1 VTEHAAALTHPPR
14 LDHATVTAAIVA
26 EGLRK
31 SYGELVAVDDVSF
44 TVEAGEIFGI
54 LGPNGAGKTTT
65 LEIVEGL
72 REPDAGGAL
81 VLGLP
86 SWPRNLSLLPRMGVQ
101 LQTSAFFERLTA
113 REQLRVFVSMYD
125 APPSQV
131 DAALAL
137 VGLEDRA
144 DERVEKLSG
153 GQAQRLALACALAH
167 DPEIVFLDEPTAGLD
182 PQARRNLWDV
192 IEGIRA
198 ASKTVVLTTHYLEE
212 AEELCDR
219 VAILDHGRVLALDTP
234 LALVRSLGAA
244 VQVLIAAGQIDE
256 HDAASLPG
264 VVNVRPDGAL
274 LGLETRDPNAT
285 LGMLADRRAL
295 DGVEVRGATLEDVFF
310 ALTGREYRA

>member
-1 VTEHAAALTHPPR
+1 MPQSSGRGAGP
-14 LDHATVTAAIVA
+14 AIVA
-26 EGLRK
+26 DGLGKR
-31 SYGELVAVDDVSF
+31 YGDLVAVEDVSF
-44 TVEAGEIFGI
+44 TVEAGEIFAI

-72 REPDAGGAL
+72 RRPDTGHAV
-81 VLGLP
+81 VLGIP
-86 SWPRNLSLLPRMGVQ
+86 SWPRNLSLLPRIGVQ

-113 REQLRVFVSMYD
+113 REQLRVFVAIYG
-125 APPSQV
+125 APPSRV

-144 DERVEKLSG
+144 DAQVEKLSG

-167 DPEIVFLDEPTAGLD
+167 DPEVVFLDEPTAGLD

-198 ASKTVVLTTHYLEE
+198 EGRTVVMTTHYLEE

-219 VAILDHGRVLALDTP
+219 VAILDHGRVLALGTP
-234 LALVRSLGAA
+234 LELVRSLDAPVLVSLPVGKIEERQA
-244 VQVLIAAGQIDE
+244 VT
-256 HDAASLPG
+256 LPG
-264 VVNVRPDGAL
+264 VANVRADGDLLVLETSTPNETLGAL
-274 LGLETRDPNAT
+274 AGLQ
-285 LGMLADRRAL
+285 AL
-295 DGVEVRGATLEDVFF
+295 DGAEVRGATLEDVFF

>member
-1 VTEHAAALTHPPR
+1 M
-14 LDHATVTAAIVA
+14 TAAIVA

-31 SYGELVAVDDVSF
+31 RYGELVAVDDVSF
-44 TVEAGEIFGI
+44 TVETGEIFGL

-72 REPDAGGAL
+72 REPDAGQAR
-81 VLGLP
+81 VLGMP
-86 SWPRNLSLLPRMGVQ
+86 SWPRNLELLPRMGVQ

-113 REQLRVFVSMYD
+113 REQLRVFTAMYG
-125 APPSQV
+125 APPGQV
-131 DAALAL
+131 EAALAL

-192 IEGIRA
+192 IEGIRGEGR
-198 ASKTVVLTTHYLEE
+198 TVVLTTHYLEE

-219 VAILDHGRVLALDTP
+219 VGILDHGRVLALDTP
-234 LALVRSLGAA
+234 LALVRSLDAPALVSLPAGAVEPRQA
-244 VQVLIAAGQIDE
+244 EA
-256 HDAASLPG
+256 LPG
-264 VVNVRPDGAL
+264 VATAREENGL
-274 LGLETRDPNAT
+274 LVLETKDPNAT
-285 LGMLADRRAL
+285 LESLAARRAL
-295 DGVEVRGATLEDVFF
+295 DGVTVRGATLEDVFF

>member
-1 VTEHAAALTHPPR
+1 M
-14 LDHATVTAAIVA
+14 TAAILA

-31 SYGELVAVDDVSF
+31 RYGELVAVDDVSF
-44 TVEAGEIFGI
+44 TVETGEIFGL

-72 REPDAGGAL
+72 REPDAGRAH
-81 VLGLP
+81 VLGMP
-86 SWPRNLSLLPRMGVQ
+86 SWPRNLDLLPRMGVQ

-113 REQLRVFVSMYD
+113 REQLRVFTAMYGTP
-125 APPSQV
+125 AGRV

-144 DERVEKLSG
+144 DERVDKLSG

-192 IEGIRA
+192 IEGIRDEGR
-198 ASKTVVLTTHYLEE
+198 TVVMTTHYLEE

-219 VAILDHGRVLALDTP
+219 VGILDHGRVLALDTP
-234 LALVRSLGAA
+234 LALVRSLDAPALVSLPLGAVERRTA
-244 VQVLIAAGQIDE
+244 EA
-256 HDAASLPG
+256 LPG
-264 VVNVRPDGAL
+264 VANAREDGGL
-274 LGLETRDPNAT
+274 LVLETRDPNAA
-285 LGMLADRRAL
+285 LESLARLRVL
-295 DGVEVRGATLEDVFF
+295 DGVTVRGATLEDVFF

>member
-1 VTEHAAALTHPPR
+1 M
-14 LDHATVTAAIVA
+14 TAAILA
-26 EGLRK
+26 EGLSK

-44 TVEAGEIFGI
+44 TVETGEIFGI

-72 REPDAGGAL
+72 REPDSGRAL
-81 VLGLP
+81 VLGVP
-86 SWPRNLSLLPRMGVQ
+86 SWPRDPSLLARMGVQ
-101 LQTSAFFERLTA
+101 LQTSAFFARLTA
-113 REQLRVFVSMYD
+113 REQLRAFVAIYG
-125 APPSQV
+125 ARPGRV

-144 DERVEKLSG
+144 DEQVERLSG

-167 DPEIVFLDEPTAGLD
+167 DPEVVFLDEPTAGLD

-198 ASKTVVLTTHYLEE
+198 EGRTVVMTTHYLEE

-234 LALVRSLGAA
+234 LALVRSVDSPTRVTLP
-244 VQVLIAAGQIDE
+244 AGQLAGDR
-256 HDAASLPG
+256 ARSLPG
-264 VVNVRPDGAL
+264 VVAVRANGGDVL
-274 LGLETRDPNAT
+274 VLETGDANAT
-285 LGMLADRRAL
+285 LAALAGLQAL
-295 DGVEVRGATLEDVFF
+295 DGADVRGATLEDVFF

>member
-1 VTEHAAALTHPPR
+1 VER
-14 LDHATVTAAIVA
+14 LSGERADTPAILA

-31 SYGELVAVDDVSF
+31 TYGDLVAVDDVSF
-44 TVEAGEIFGI
+44 TVESGEIFGI

-65 LEIVEGL
+65 LEMVEGL
-72 REPDAGGAL
+72 REPDAGRAL
-81 VLGLP
+81 VLGVP
-86 SWPRNLSLLPRMGVQ
+86 SWPRNLNLLPRLGVQ
-101 LQTSAFFERLTA
+101 LQTSAFFARLTA
-113 REQLRVFVSMYD
+113 REQLRTFVAIYG
-125 APPSQV
+125 APPGRV

-144 DERVEKLSG
+144 DEQVEKLSG

-167 DPEIVFLDEPTAGLD
+167 DPEVVFLDEPTAGLD

-198 ASKTVVLTTHYLEE
+198 EGRTVVLTTHYLEE

-234 LALVRSLGAA
+234 LALVRSLRSP
-244 VQVLIAAGQIDE
+244 VRITLPAGQVED
-256 HDAASLPG
+256 HRVRALPAVADARAD
-264 VVNVRPDGAL
+264 DGL
-274 LGLETRDPNAT
+274 LVLETNDPNAT
-285 LGMLADRRAL
+285 LAALADLQAL
-295 DGVEVRGATLEDVFF
+295 GGAEVRGATLEDVFL

>member
-1 VTEHAAALTHPPR
+1 M
-14 LDHATVTAAIVA
+14 TAAIVA

-31 SYGELVAVDDVSF
+31 RYGELVAVDDVSF
-44 TVEAGEIFGI
+44 TVETGEIFGL

-65 LEIVEGL
+65 VEIVEGL
-72 REPDAGGAL
+72 RKPDAGRAL
-81 VLGLP
+81 VLGIP
-86 SWPRNLSLLPRMGVQ
+86 SWPRNLGLLPRMGVQ

-113 REQLRVFVSMYD
+113 REQLRLFVALYD
-125 APPSQV
+125 APPSRV

-144 DERVEKLSG
+144 DAQVEKLSG

-167 DPEIVFLDEPTAGLD
+167 DPEIVFLDEPTGGLD

-192 IEGIRA
+192 IQGIQAEGR
-198 ASKTVVLTTHYLEE
+198 TVVMTTHYLEE

-234 LALVRSLGAA
+234 LALVRSLDAP
-244 VQVLIAAGQIDE
+244 VLV
-256 HDAASLPG
+256 SLPG
-264 VVNVRPDGAL
+264 GKVDRGQAETMPGVAKARTDGDVL
-274 LGLETRDPNAT
+274 VLETSDPNAT
-285 LGMLADRRAL
+285 LGALAGLQAL
-295 DGVEVRGATLEDVFF
+295 DGAEVRGATLEDVFF

>member
-1 VTEHAAALTHPPR
+1 M
-14 LDHATVTAAIVA
+14 TAAIVA

-31 SYGELVAVDDVSF
+31 RYGELVAVDDVSF
-44 TVEAGEIFGI
+44 TVETGEIFGL

-65 LEIVEGL
+65 VEIVEGL
-72 REPDAGGAL
+72 RKPDAGRAL
-81 VLGLP
+81 VLGIP
-86 SWPRNLSLLPRMGVQ
+86 SWPRNLGLLPRMGVQ

-113 REQLRVFVSMYD
+113 REQLRLFVALYD
-125 APPSQV
+125 APPSRV

-144 DERVEKLSG
+144 DAQVEKLSG

-167 DPEIVFLDEPTAGLD
+167 DPEIVFLDEPTGGLD

-192 IEGIRA
+192 IQGIQAEGR
-198 ASKTVVLTTHYLEE
+198 TVVMTTHYLEE

-234 LALVRSLGAA
+234 LALVRSLDAP
-244 VQVLIAAGQIDE
+244 VLV
-256 HDAASLPG
+256 SLPG
-264 VVNVRPDGAL
+264 GKVDQGQAETLPGVAKARADGDML
-274 LGLETRDPNAT
+274 VLETNDPNAT
-285 LGMLADRRAL
+285 LGALAGLQAL
-295 DGVEVRGATLEDVFF
+295 DGAEVRGATLEDVFF

>member
-1 VTEHAAALTHPPR
+1 M
-14 LDHATVTAAIVA
+14 TAAIVA

-31 SYGELVAVDDVSF
+31 RYGGLVAVDEVSF
-44 TVEAGEIFGI
+44 TVETGEIFGL

-72 REPDAGGAL
+72 REPDAGHAL

-86 SWPRNLSLLPRMGVQ
+86 SWPRNLSLMPRMGVQ

-113 REQLRVFVSMYD
+113 REQLRVFVAIYG
-125 APPSQV
+125 AEPSRI

-144 DERVEKLSG
+144 DVQVEKLSG

-198 ASKTVVLTTHYLEE
+198 EGRTVVITTHYLEE

-219 VAILDHGRVLALDTP
+219 VAILDHGRILALDTP
-234 LALVRSLGAA
+234 PALVRSLDAP
-244 VQVLIAAGQIDE
+244 VLVSLPAGNVDHGRAE
-256 HDAASLPG
+256 TLPG
-264 VVNVRPDGAL
+264 VAKARADGDVL
-274 LGLETRDPNAT
+274 VLETRDPNAT
-285 LGMLADRRAL
+285 LGALAQLQAL
-295 DGVEVRGATLEDVFF
+295 EAAEVRGATLEDVFF
-310 ALTGREYRA
+310 SLTGREYRA